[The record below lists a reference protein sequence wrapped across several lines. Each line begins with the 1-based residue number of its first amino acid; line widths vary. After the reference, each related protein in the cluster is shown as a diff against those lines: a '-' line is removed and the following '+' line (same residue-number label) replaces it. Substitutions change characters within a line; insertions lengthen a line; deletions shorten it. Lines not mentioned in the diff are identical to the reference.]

1 MDAGTMVKKFHQL
14 FFINS
19 GTVSV
24 PVWKQIK
31 KATDNT
37 ISMNPETSVRDYIVD
52 ESPTTVLERYAPGMS
67 FPITMYKGE
76 EDYEYFYEKFYNLH
90 TGADADTQLLFVDY
104 AHGTSSFNAWLASV
118 VVVIDSMNPIDSTI
132 TANITINGTVD
143 QGTAT
148 VTAGVPVFT
157 STTVTEFQ
165 QTVNVKLVST
175 NVAGATVDIGGVR
188 KLTDASGN
196 AVFTLIDGLEYVVGA
211 WDATHEATDMFEADN
226 GTTTI
231 NLVIA

>member
-90 TGADADTQLLFVDY
+90 TGADADTSFFSWTTRTVLPASMLGLPVWLL
-104 AHGTSSFNAWLASV
+104 SS
-118 VVVIDSMNPIDSTI
+118 
-132 TANITINGTVD
+132 TA
-143 QGTAT
+143 
-148 VTAGVPVFT
+148 
-157 STTVTEFQ
+157 
-165 QTVNVKLVST
+165 
-175 NVAGATVDIGGVR
+175 
-188 KLTDASGN
+188 
-196 AVFTLIDGLEYVVGA
+196 
-211 WDATHEATDMFEADN
+211 
-226 GTTTI
+226 
-231 NLVIA
+231 

>member
-1 MDAGTMVKKFHQL
+1 MDAGVMVKKFHQL

-19 GTVSV
+19 GTESV
-24 PVWKQIK
+24 PVWAQIK
-31 KATDNT
+31 KATDNA
-37 ISMNPETSVRDYIVD
+37 IAMNPETSVRDYIVD

-76 EDYEYFYEKFYNLH
+76 ADYEYFYDKFYNLK
-90 TGADADTQLLFVDY
+90 TGADADTQMLFVDY
-104 AHGTSSFNAWLASV
+104 AHGSSSFNAWLADV
-118 VVVIDSMNPIDSTI
+118 VVVIDNMNPVDSTI

-157 STTVTEFQ
+157 SATVTEFQ
-165 QTVNVKLVST
+165 QTVNVKLGAA
-175 NVAGATVDIGGVR
+175 NVVGATVDIGGVR

-196 AVFTLIDGLEYVVGA
+196 AVFTLVHGLEYVVGA
-211 WDATHEATDMFEADN
+211 WDATHEKTDMFEAD
-226 GTTTI
+226 TDTPTI
-231 NLVIA
+231 SLVIE